1 MYFTTGCVLCIK
13 GEIQAAL
20 MGCGR
25 GEVGGGGVLCGGEAC
40 YDRTRILL

>member
-20 MGCGR
+20 MAGG
-25 GEVGGGGVLCGGEAC
+25 GGGGVLGGGEAC